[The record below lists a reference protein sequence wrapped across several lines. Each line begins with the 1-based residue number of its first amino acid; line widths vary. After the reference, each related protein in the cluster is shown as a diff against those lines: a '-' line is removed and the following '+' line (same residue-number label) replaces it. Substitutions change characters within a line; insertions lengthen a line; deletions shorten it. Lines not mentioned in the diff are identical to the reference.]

1 MPFQFVAPE
10 LAKWDALVATP
21 DGPPELLV
29 APFFSDE
36 RPLRG
41 AAGLCDWRMCGR
53 LSRLILAERIT
64 GDRGEVTLLPGRR
77 LAFPKLLLFGMG
89 ASDEFAEPVFRWV
102 AREIA
107 KVMRRLGVR
116 RYAVPLPGRSTGR
129 IAARR
134 ALELWVEEVE
144 DDGEVWLVESP
155 STQKDLAEVL
165 GRRSR

>member
-1 MPFQFVAPE
+1 VPFQFVTPE
-10 LAKWDALVATP
+10 LAKWDALAVAP
-21 DGPPELLV
+21 GGPPELLV

-53 LSRLILAERIT
+53 LSRLILAERIS
-64 GDRGEVTLLPGRR
+64 GARGEAILLPGRR

-89 ASDEFAEPVFRWV
+89 ASEEFAESMFRWV

-107 KVMRRLGVR
+107 GVTRRLGIH

-134 ALELWVEEVE
+134 ALELWVEEVGDE
-144 DDGEVWLVESP
+144 MEVWLVESL

-165 GRRSR
+165 GRRSH